1 MNCIFSRIIA
11 LFALCFTAMSFSPA
25 LARDLQLET
34 FFKGKTYAYGQFSAI
49 NGVSRSFRV
58 VLNGAWDGKVLRLR
72 EDFTYSDGEKDT
84 KTWVFRKTSPKTYI
98 GTREDVIGETLV
110 TLSGNEAT
118 FTYDVNITPK
128 AEPSIVRFHD
138 TLALQDDGTMF
149 NTAWVT
155 KFGFPVARV
164 KVNFARREAVA
175 RAIRP

>member
-1 MNCIFSRIIA
+1 MIRVLVCVIA
-11 LFALCFTAMSFSPA
+11 FAGLSLLPA
-25 LARDLQLET
+25 LARDLHLEM

-58 VLNGAWDGKVLRLR
+58 VLNGTWNGKVLRLR

-84 KTWVFRKTSPKTYI
+84 KTWVFRKTSPTTYI

-110 TLSGNEAT
+110 TLSGNEAR
-118 FTYDVNITPK
+118 FSYDVNITPK

-164 KVNFARREAVA
+164 KVNFARSEAVA